1 MRRPRRARRRRRS
14 RVIAGLVSRTAII
27 SITRFMNQGL
37 VVISPIL
44 LVRLLTVEEFG
55 RYREFLLYAGLL
67 TTICAFGIN
76 NSLLYFI
83 PSRPHSVRQMVRQ
96 AVIMTFGTSMLVVG
110 VTVLADYLSNGA
122 VLGAVALPVALYVLL
137 FVNLDFWEFY
147 WLAQKRPVPVFAY
160 TTGRLIAR
168 ILVVVTAATIWRD
181 VMPIIWSLIALEA
194 ARMTVS
200 FIAWQ
205 RAGRS
210 IDPADRGAEDACWRE
225 QFRYCLPVGLALV
238 LVTLNKSLGNL
249 FVTKTLGVVALAHYA
264 IGTHIQPVIG
274 VLRNSVS
281 DAVLP
286 ELAALKNAKGEGAL
300 ALWRRSTVVSMIL
313 LTAAG
318 VVLFEFAH
326 TFVVTLF
333 SPSYEPAVLIFQI
346 YLLVLVREVFDFG
359 VALRAVNKTAP
370 IVTGSLFAILL
381 NLLLLVTVLPIWG
394 LPAAALAFVISRW
407 TEGVVLGRSTM
418 RAYNIGID
426 DLARWGDLARVAL
439 AALVASIVFYGS
451 FWIDHFGLV
460 GVVLGAAVFMCLFV
474 VLLVAFRVP
483 EAVAMLGRLRK
494 TESLPAKP

>member
-1 MRRPRRARRRRRS
+1 
-14 RVIAGLVSRTAII
+14 
-27 SITRFMNQGL
+27 MNQGL
-37 VVISPIL
+37 VVISPII

-96 AVIMTFGTSMLVVG
+96 ATAMTLGTSVLVVG

-122 VLGAVALPVALYVLL
+122 ILGAVALPVAIYVLL

-147 WLAQKRPVPVFAY
+147 WLALRRPVPVFAY

-168 ILVVVTAATIWRD
+168 ILVVVTAASIWRD
-181 VMPIIWSLIALEA
+181 VMPIVWSLIGLEA
-194 ARMTVS
+194 ARIIGS
-200 FIAWQ
+200 WIAWQ
-205 RAGRS
+205 RAGRG
-210 IDPADRGAEDACWRE
+210 IDQADQTTAESCWRE
-225 QFRYCLPVGLALV
+225 QFRYCLPVGLALI

-286 ELAALKNAKGEGAL
+286 ELAALKSSKGEGAL
-300 ALWRRSTVVSMIL
+300 ALWRRSTIVSMIL

-359 VALRAVNKTAP
+359 VALRAANRTAP
-370 IVTGSLFAILL
+370 IVTSSLFAILL

-407 TEGVVLGRSTM
+407 TEGLVLSRSTM
-418 RAYNIGID
+418 RAYNIGVK
-426 DLARWGDLARVAL
+426 DLARWGDLGRVAL
-439 AALVASIVFYGS
+439 AALLASVVFYGS
-451 FWIDHFGLV
+451 FWIDYFGLV
-460 GVVLGAAVFMCLFV
+460 GVLLGSAVFMALFI
-474 VLLVAFRVP
+474 VLLLVFRVP
-483 EAVAMLGRLRK
+483 EATAMLGRLRK
-494 TESLPAKP
+494 TETLPVKS

>member
-1 MRRPRRARRRRRS
+1 
-14 RVIAGLVSRTAII
+14 
-27 SITRFMNQGL
+27 MNQGL

-83 PSRPHSVRQMVRQ
+83 PSRPHSVRQLVRQ
-96 AVIMTFGTSMLVVG
+96 ATTMTLGTSMLVVSIA
-110 VTVLADYLSNGA
+110 VLADHFSGGAILSG
-122 VLGAVALPVALYVLL
+122 LALPVALYVLL

-147 WLAQKRPVPVFAY
+147 WLALKRPVPVFAY

-168 ILVVVTAATIWRD
+168 ILVVVAAASIWRD
-181 VMPIIWSLIALEA
+181 VMPVVWSLIALEA
-194 ARMTVS
+194 TRLAGS
-200 FIAWQ
+200 WIAWR
-205 RAGRS
+205 RAGHGSDWAAR
-210 IDPADRGAEDACWRE
+210 AEHQSCWHE
-225 QFRYCLPVGLALV
+225 QFKYCLPVGLALI

-286 ELAALKNAKGEGAL
+286 ELAALKSAKGEGAL

-326 TFVVTLF
+326 TLVVTLF
-333 SPSYEPAVLIFQI
+333 SPSYEPAVSIFQI

-359 VALRAVNKTAP
+359 VALRAANKTSP
-370 IVTGSLFAILL
+370 IVTSSLFAILL
-381 NLLLLVTVLPIWG
+381 NLLLLVTVLPLWG

-407 TEGVVLGRSTM
+407 AEGLVLSRSTM
-418 RAYNIGID
+418 RAYDIGVKQ
-426 DLARWGDLARVAL
+426 LARWGDLGRVAL
-439 AALVASIVFYGS
+439 AALLASVVFYGS
-451 FWIDHFGLV
+451 FWVDHFGLA
-460 GVVLGAAVFMCLFV
+460 GVILGSAAFMVLFV
-474 VLLVAFRVP
+474 LLLAAFAVP
-483 EAVAMLGRLRK
+483 EASAMLGRLRK
-494 TESLPAKP
+494 IDSRREVLKSHCSK

>member
-1 MRRPRRARRRRRS
+1 
-14 RVIAGLVSRTAII
+14 
-27 SITRFMNQGL
+27 MNQGL

-67 TTICAFGIN
+67 TTFCAFGIN

-83 PSRPHSVRQMVRQ
+83 PARPRNVRQMVRQ
-96 AVIMTFGTSMLVVG
+96 ATVMTFGTSLVVIG
-110 VTVLADYLSNGA
+110 ITLLADYIAKGA
-122 VLGAVALPVALYVLL
+122 ILGTLQLPVAIYVLL

-147 WLAQKRPVPVFAY
+147 WLSLRRPVPVFAY

-168 ILVVVTAATIWRD
+168 ILVVVTAASIWRD
-181 VMPIIWSLIALEA
+181 VMPIIWSLIGLETL
-194 ARMTVS
+194 RIVVS
-200 FIAWQ
+200 AFAWR
-205 RAGRS
+205 RATATAT
-210 IDPADRGAEDACWRE
+210 ADSAEAEPHVDESCWKE
-225 QFRYCLPVGLALV
+225 QFRYCLPIGLALI

-249 FVTKTLGVVALAHYA
+249 FVTKTLGIVALAHYS

-286 ELAALKNAKGEGAL
+286 ELAALKSTKGEGAL
-300 ALWRRSTVVSMIL
+300 ELWRRSTIVSMIL

-359 VALRAVNKTAP
+359 VALRAANRTAP
-370 IVTGSLFAILL
+370 IVTSSLFAILL

-407 TEGVVLGRSTM
+407 AEGLVLSRSTL
-418 RAYNIGID
+418 RAYNIGIGE
-426 DLARWGDLARVAL
+426 LARWRDLGKVAL
-439 AALVASIVFYGS
+439 AALLASVVFYGS
-451 FWIDHFGLV
+451 FWLDHFGLI
-460 GVVLGAAVFMCLFV
+460 GVVLGSTLFMVLFIIF
-474 VLLVAFRVP
+474 LMALRVP
-483 EAVAMLGRLRK
+483 EATAMLGRLRK
-494 TESLPAKP
+494 NRELSPAKS

>member
-1 MRRPRRARRRRRS
+1 
-14 RVIAGLVSRTAII
+14 
-27 SITRFMNQGL
+27 MNQGL

-67 TTICAFGIN
+67 STICAFGIN

-83 PSRPHSVRQMVRQ
+83 PARPQSVRQMVRQ
-96 AVIMTFGTSMLVVG
+96 ALAMTFGTSVLVVG
-110 VTVLADYLSNGA
+110 ITVLADYFASGA
-122 VLGAVALPVALYVLL
+122 ILGGIALPVAIYVLL

-147 WLAQKRPVPVFAY
+147 WLALKRPLPVFAY

-168 ILVVVTAATIWRD
+168 IVVVVVAASIWRD
-181 VMPIIWSLIALEA
+181 VLPIVWSLITLEA
-194 ARMTVS
+194 VRITGS
-200 FIAWQ
+200 WLAW
-205 RAGRS
+205 RAAERS
-210 IDPADRGAEDACWRE
+210 IDKADRAAEQSFWGE
-225 QFRYCLPVGLALV
+225 QFRYVFPVGMALI

-286 ELAALKNAKGEGAL
+286 ELAALKSAKGEGAL
-300 ALWRRSTVVSMIL
+300 PLWRRSTVVSMIL

-333 SPSYEPAVLIFQI
+333 SLSYEPAVLIFQI

-359 VALRAVNKTAP
+359 VALRAANKTTP
-370 IVTGSLFAILL
+370 IVTSSLFAILL

-407 TEGVVLGRSTM
+407 AEGLVLSRSTM
-418 RAYNIGID
+418 RAYNIGIK
-426 DLARWGDLARVAL
+426 DLARWTDLGKVAL
-439 AALVASIVFYGS
+439 AALLASIVLYGS
-451 FWIDHFGLV
+451 FWIDHFGLI
-460 GVVLGAAVFMCLFV
+460 GVVLGSALFMVLFV
-474 VLLVAFRVP
+474 VFLLALRVP
-483 EAVAMLGRLRK
+483 EVNAMLARLRK
-494 TESLPAKP
+494 PTKLSHAKP

>member
-1 MRRPRRARRRRRS
+1 
-14 RVIAGLVSRTAII
+14 
-27 SITRFMNQGL
+27 MNQGL

-67 TTICAFGIN
+67 STVCAFGIN

-96 AVIMTFGTSMLVVG
+96 ALAMTLGTSTLVIG
-110 VTVLADYLSNGA
+110 IALLADFFANGA
-122 VLGAVALPVALYVLL
+122 ILGGVALPVAIYVLL

-147 WLAQKRPVPVFAY
+147 WLALKRPLPVFAY
-160 TTGRLIAR
+160 TTGRLVAR
-168 ILVVVTAATIWRD
+168 IFVVVVAASIWRD
-181 VMPIIWSLIALEA
+181 VMPIIWSLIGLEA
-194 ARMTVS
+194 VRILGS

-205 RAGRS
+205 SSARDLERTEPPEIIPTG
-210 IDPADRGAEDACWRE
+210 GGKACWRE
-225 QFRYCLPVGLALV
+225 QFYYCLPIGLALI

-286 ELAALKNAKGEGAL
+286 ELAALKTAKAGDGAL

-318 VVLFEFAH
+318 VILFEFAH

-359 VALRAVNKTAP
+359 VALRAANRTAP
-370 IVTGSLFAILL
+370 IVTSSLFAILL
-381 NLLLLVTVLPIWG
+381 NLLLLITVLPVWG

-407 TEGVVLGRSTM
+407 TEGLVLSRSTM
-418 RAYNIGID
+418 NAYEIGLK
-426 DLARWGDLARVAL
+426 DLARWSDLGKVAL
-439 AALVASIVFYGS
+439 AALLASAVFYGS
-451 FWIDHFGLV
+451 FWLDQFGLL
-460 GVVLGAAVFMCLFV
+460 GVPLGALVFMMLFV
-474 VLLVAFRVP
+474 ALLLALRIP
-483 EAVAMLGRLRK
+483 EATAMLGRLRK
-494 TESLPAKP
+494 TTKLSPAKP

>member
-1 MRRPRRARRRRRS
+1 
-14 RVIAGLVSRTAII
+14 
-27 SITRFMNQGL
+27 MNQGL

-83 PSRPHSVRQMVRQ
+83 PSRPNCVRQMVRQ
-96 AVIMTFGTSMLVVG
+96 AVTMTFGTSVTVVG
-110 VTVLADYLSNGA
+110 GTLLADYLSNGA
-122 VLGAVALPVALYVLL
+122 ILGGLQLPVAIYVLL

-147 WLAQKRPVPVFAY
+147 WLSQKRPAPVFAY

-168 ILVVVTAATIWRD
+168 ILVVVSAASIWRD
-181 VMPIIWSLIALEA
+181 VMPIVWSLIGLEA
-194 ARMTVS
+194 LRIAGS
-200 FIAWQ
+200 WIAWR
-205 RAGRS
+205 RASRS
-210 IDPADRGAEDACWRE
+210 IDQASEESCWRE
-225 QFRYCLPVGLALV
+225 QFRYCWPIGLALI

-286 ELAALKNAKGEGAL
+286 ELAALKSTKGEGAL

-333 SPSYEPAVLIFQI
+333 SASYEPAVIIFQI

-370 IVTGSLFAILL
+370 IVTSSLFAILL
-381 NLLLLVTVLPIWG
+381 NLLLLVTVMPIFG

-407 TEGVVLGRSTM
+407 TEGLVLSRSTM
-418 RAYNIGID
+418 RAYHIGLK
-426 DLARWGDLARVAL
+426 DLARWSDLGKVAL
-439 AALVASIVFYGS
+439 AALLAATVFYGS
-451 FWIDHFGLV
+451 FWTDYFGLI
-460 GVVLGAAVFMCLFV
+460 GVLLGSAVFMALFLL
-474 VLLVAFRVP
+474 LLVAFRVP
-483 EAVAMLGRLRK
+483 ELTAMLGRLRK
-494 TESLPAKP
+494 TEAAPAKS

>member
-1 MRRPRRARRRRRS
+1 
-14 RVIAGLVSRTAII
+14 
-27 SITRFMNQGL
+27 MNQGL

-67 TTICAFGIN
+67 STICAFGIN

-83 PSRPHSVRQMVRQ
+83 PSRPHGVRQMVRQ
-96 AVIMTFGTSMLVVG
+96 ATCMTLGTSVVVLG
-110 VTVLADYLSNGA
+110 ITLLADYFSNGA
-122 VLGAVALPVALYVLL
+122 ILGDVALPVAIYVLL

-147 WLAQKRPVPVFAY
+147 WLALKRPVPVFAY

-168 ILVVVTAATIWRD
+168 IVVVVTAASIWRD
-181 VMPIIWSLIALEA
+181 VMPIVWSLITLEA
-194 ARMTVS
+194 MRIAVS
-200 FIAWQ
+200 WVAWQ
-205 RAGRS
+205 RVRRDVEA
-210 IDPADRGAEDACWRE
+210 ADQLAEESCWRE
-225 QFRYCLPVGLALV
+225 QFRYCWPVGLALI

-286 ELAALKNAKGEGAL
+286 ELAALKNTKGEGAL

-359 VALRAVNKTAP
+359 VALRAVNRTAP
-370 IVTGSLFAILL
+370 IVTSSLFAILL
-381 NLLLLVTVLPIWG
+381 NLLLLVTVLPVWG

-407 TEGVVLGRSTM
+407 AEGLVLSRSTM
-418 RAYNIGID
+418 RAYHIGVQ
-426 DLARWGDLARVAL
+426 DLARWTDLGRVAL
-439 AALVASIVFYGS
+439 AALLASVVFYGS

-460 GVVLGAAVFMCLFV
+460 GVALGSAVFMALFA
-474 VLLVAFRVP
+474 VLLLAFRVP
-483 EAVAMLGRLRK
+483 EAVAMLSRLRK
-494 TESLPAKP
+494 SETVPAKT

>member
-1 MRRPRRARRRRRS
+1 
-14 RVIAGLVSRTAII
+14 
-27 SITRFMNQGL
+27 MNQGL
-37 VVISPIL
+37 IVISPIL

-67 TTICAFGIN
+67 TTICSFGIN

-96 AVIMTFGTSMLVVG
+96 ALAMTFGTSVLVIG
-110 VTVLADYLSNGA
+110 VTLLADFISNGA
-122 VLGAVALPVALYVLL
+122 ILGDVALPVAIYVLL
-137 FVNLDFWEFY
+137 FVNLDFWEYY
-147 WLAQKRPVPVFAY
+147 WLAQKRAAPVWGY
-160 TTGRLIAR
+160 TTGRVIAR
-168 ILVVVTAATIWRD
+168 IVVVVTAATLSRD
-181 VMPIIWSLIALEA
+181 VMPLIWSLIALEA
-194 ARMTVS
+194 VRILGSWFAWRHSERDIDKNDPKTEVS
-200 FIAWQ
+200 
-205 RAGRS
+205 
-210 IDPADRGAEDACWRE
+210 CWRE
-225 QFRYCLPVGLALV
+225 QFNYCLPVGLALI

-274 VLRNSVS
+274 VLRNSIS

-286 ELAALKNAKGEGAL
+286 ELAALKNSKGEAAL
-300 ALWRRSTVVSMIL
+300 ALWRRSTIVSMIL

-359 VALRAVNKTAP
+359 VALRAANKTSP
-370 IVTGSLFAILL
+370 IVTSSLFAILL

-407 TEGVVLGRSTM
+407 TEGLVLSRSTM
-418 RAYNIGID
+418 RAYNIGLK
-426 DLARWGDLARVAL
+426 DLARWSDLGRIAL
-439 AALVASIVFYGS
+439 AALCASIVFYGT
-451 FWIDHFGLV
+451 FWIDHFGLI
-460 GVVLGAAVFMCLFV
+460 GVVLGSSVFMALFAA
-474 VLLVAFRVP
+474 LLLAFRVP
-483 EAVAMLGRLRK
+483 EAIAIVGRFRK
-494 TESLPAKP
+494 TGGLATSSK

>member
-1 MRRPRRARRRRRS
+1 M
-14 RVIAGLVSRTAII
+14 

-55 RYREFLLYAGLL
+55 RYREFLMYAGLL

-83 PSRPHSVRQMVRQ
+83 PSRPNTVRQMVRQ
-96 AVIMTFGTSMLVVG
+96 AITMTFGTSVLVVG
-110 VTVLADYLSNGA
+110 VTLLADYISNGA
-122 VLGAVALPVALYVLL
+122 ILGAVALPVALYVLL
-137 FVNLDFWEFY
+137 FVNLDFWESY
-147 WLAQKRPVPVFAY
+147 WLALKRPAPVFAY

-168 ILVVVTAATIWRD
+168 ILVVVTAASIWRD

-194 ARMTVS
+194 TRILVS

-205 RAGRS
+205 RAGGTS
-210 IDPADRGAEDACWRE
+210 GADAANRESCWRE
-225 QFRYCLPVGLALV
+225 QFRYCLPVGLALI

-274 VLRNSVS
+274 VLRNAVS

-286 ELAALKNAKGEGAL
+286 ELAALKNTKGEGAL

-333 SPSYEPAVLIFQI
+333 SPSYEPAVVIFQI

-370 IVTGSLFAILL
+370 IVTSSLLAILL
-381 NLLLLVTVLPIWG
+381 NLLLLVTVLPVWG

-407 TEGVVLGRSTM
+407 VEGLVLSRSTM
-418 RAYNIGID
+418 RAYHVGVR
-426 DLARWGDLARVAL
+426 DLARWGDLGRVAL
-439 AALVASIVFYGS
+439 AALLASVVFYGS
-451 FWIDHFGLV
+451 FWIDHFGLI
-460 GVVLGAAVFMCLFV
+460 GVILGGAVFMSLFIA
-474 VLLVAFRVP
+474 LLLALRVP

-494 TESLPAKP
+494 AESLPAKS

>member
-1 MRRPRRARRRRRS
+1 
-14 RVIAGLVSRTAII
+14 
-27 SITRFMNQGL
+27 MNQGL

-76 NSLLYFI
+76 TSLLYFI
-83 PSRPHSVRQMVRQ
+83 PSHPNSVRQMVRQ
-96 AVIMTFGTSMLVVG
+96 AVTMTFGTSVLVVG
-110 VTVLADYLSNGA
+110 ITLLADFISNGA
-122 VLGAVALPVALYVLL
+122 ILGGVALPVAMYVLL
-137 FVNLDFWEFY
+137 FVNLDFWESY

-168 ILVVVTAATIWRD
+168 ILVVVTAASIWRD
-181 VMPIIWSLIALEA
+181 VMPIVWSLITLEA
-194 ARMTVS
+194 LRITGS
-200 FIAWQ
+200 CIAWQ

-210 IDPADRGAEDACWRE
+210 IDRTSQTTPESCWRE
-225 QFRYCLPVGLALV
+225 QFRYCLPVGLALI

-286 ELAALKNAKGEGAL
+286 ELAALKSTKGEGAL
-300 ALWRRSTVVSMIL
+300 ALWRRSTIVSMIL

-318 VVLFEFAH
+318 VVLFEFSH
-326 TFVVTLF
+326 TLIVTLF
-333 SPSYEPAVLIFQI
+333 SRSYEPAVAIFQI

-359 VALRAVNKTAP
+359 VALRAANKTAP
-370 IVTGSLFAILL
+370 IVTSSLFAILL
-381 NLLLLVTVLPIWG
+381 NLLLLVTVVPLWG

-407 TEGVVLGRSTM
+407 TEGLVLSRSTL
-418 RAYNIGID
+418 RAYNIGVK
-426 DLARWGDLARVAL
+426 DLARWSDLGRVAL
-439 AALVASIVFYGS
+439 AALFASIVFYGS
-451 FWIDHFGLV
+451 FWVDYFGLV
-460 GVVLGAAVFMCLFV
+460 GVVLGSAVFMALFV
-474 VLLVAFRVP
+474 ALLVAFRVP
-483 EAVAMLGRLRK
+483 EAVAMVGRLRK
-494 TESLPAKP
+494 AEPVAAKS

>member
-1 MRRPRRARRRRRS
+1 
-14 RVIAGLVSRTAII
+14 
-27 SITRFMNQGL
+27 MNQGL
-37 VVISPIL
+37 LIISPIL

-83 PSRPHSVRQMVRQ
+83 PSRPNSVRQMVRQ
-96 AVIMTFGTSMLVVG
+96 AVTMTFATSVLVVG
-110 VTVLADYLSNGA
+110 GTLLADFISNGA
-122 VLGAVALPVALYVLL
+122 ILGGLQLPVAIYVLL

-147 WLAQKRPVPVFAY
+147 WLSQKRPVPVFAY

-168 ILVVVTAATIWRD
+168 ILVVVTAASIWRD
-181 VMPIIWSLIALEA
+181 VMPIVWSLICLETLRIA
-194 ARMTVS
+194 GS
-200 FIAWQ
+200 WLAWQ
-205 RAGRS
+205 RAHRS
-210 IDPADRGAEDACWRE
+210 IDRADQATEESCWRE
-225 QFRYCLPVGLALV
+225 QFQYCWPVGLALI

-274 VLRNSVS
+274 VLRNSIS

-286 ELAALKNAKGEGAL
+286 ELAALKSTKGEGAL

-313 LTAAG
+313 LAAAG

-333 SPSYEPAVLIFQI
+333 SASYEPAVLIFQI

-359 VALRAVNKTAP
+359 VALRAVNRTAP
-370 IVTGSLFAILL
+370 IVTSSLFAILL
-381 NLLLLVTVLPIWG
+381 NLLLLVTVMPIFG

-407 TEGVVLGRSTM
+407 TEGLVLSRSTM
-418 RAYNIGID
+418 RAYHISLK
-426 DLARWGDLARVAL
+426 DLARWGDLGKVAL
-439 AALVASIVFYGS
+439 AALLASVVFYGS
-451 FWIDHFGLV
+451 FWIDYFGLA
-460 GVVLGAAVFMCLFV
+460 GVILGSVVFMTLFLA
-474 VLLVAFRVP
+474 LLVAFRVP
-483 EAVAMLGRLRK
+483 EVAAMLGRLRK
-494 TESLPAKP
+494 NEAAPAKP

>member
-1 MRRPRRARRRRRS
+1 
-14 RVIAGLVSRTAII
+14 
-27 SITRFMNQGL
+27 MNQGL

-67 TTICAFGIN
+67 STICAFGIN

-96 AVIMTFGTSMLVVG
+96 ATAMTFGTSVLVVG
-110 VTVLADYLSNGA
+110 ITWLADYLANGA
-122 VLGAVALPVALYVLL
+122 ILGGVALPVAIYVLL

-147 WLAQKRPVPVFAY
+147 WLALRRPLPVFAY
-160 TTGRLIAR
+160 TTGRLVAR
-168 ILVVVTAATIWRD
+168 IAVVVVAASIWRD
-181 VMPIIWSLIALEA
+181 VMPIIWSLIALESL
-194 ARMTVS
+194 RIIGSWMV
-200 FIAWQ
+200 WQ
-205 RAGRS
+205 
-210 IDPADRGAEDACWRE
+210 GAERAIDKADGAAEEPCWSE
-225 QFRYCLPVGLALV
+225 QFRYVFPVGMALI

-318 VVLFEFAH
+318 VVLFEFAYN
-326 TFVVTLF
+326 FVVTLF

-359 VALRAVNKTAP
+359 VALRAANRTAP
-370 IVTGSLFAILL
+370 IVTSSLFAILL
-381 NLLLLVTVLPIWG
+381 NLLLLVTVLPVWG

-407 TEGVVLGRSTM
+407 TEGLVLSRSTM
-418 RAYNIGID
+418 RAYGIGIK
-426 DLARWGDLARVAL
+426 DLARWRDLGKVAL
-439 AALVASIVFYGS
+439 AALIASAVFYGS
-451 FWIDHFGLV
+451 FWIDHFGLG
-460 GVVLGAAVFMCLFV
+460 GVLLGSAVFMALFV
-474 VLLVAFRVP
+474 VFLVVLRVP
-483 EAVAMLGRLRK
+483 EATAMLARIRK
-494 TESLPAKP
+494 PGKLSTAKP

>member
-1 MRRPRRARRRRRS
+1 
-14 RVIAGLVSRTAII
+14 
-27 SITRFMNQGL
+27 MNQGL

-67 TTICAFGIN
+67 STICAFGIN

-83 PSRPHSVRQMVRQ
+83 PSRPNCVRQMVRQ
-96 AVIMTFGTSMLVVG
+96 ALTMTFGTSVMVIGGTL
-110 VTVLADYLSNGA
+110 LADYFSNGA
-122 VLGAVALPVALYVLL
+122 ILGGLQLPVAIYVLL

-147 WLAQKRPVPVFAY
+147 WLSQKRPVPVFAY

-168 ILVVVTAATIWRD
+168 ILVVVTAASIWRD
-181 VMPIIWSLIALEA
+181 VMPIVWSLICLEA
-194 ARMTVS
+194 LRIIGS
-200 FIAWQ
+200 WIAWR
-205 RAGRS
+205 RASRN
-210 IDPADRGAEDACWRE
+210 IDQSSEESCWRE
-225 QFRYCLPVGLALV
+225 QFQYCWPVGLALI

-286 ELAALKNAKGEGAL
+286 ELAALKSTKGEGAL
-300 ALWRRSTVVSMIL
+300 ELWRRSTVVSMIL

-333 SPSYEPAVLIFQI
+333 SASYEPAVVIFQI

-370 IVTGSLFAILL
+370 IVTSSLFAILL
-381 NLLLLVTVLPIWG
+381 NLLLLVTVMPIFG

-407 TEGVVLGRSTM
+407 TEGLVLSRSTM
-418 RAYNIGID
+418 RAYNIGLK
-426 DLARWGDLARVAL
+426 DLARWADLGKVAL
-439 AALVASIVFYGS
+439 AALLAATVFYGS
-451 FWIDHFGLV
+451 FWTDHFGLV
-460 GVVLGAAVFMCLFV
+460 GVILGSAVFMALFLV
-474 VLLVAFRVP
+474 FLVAFRVP
-483 EAVAMLGRLRK
+483 EITAMLGRLRK
-494 TESLPAKP
+494 TEAAPAKS

>member
-1 MRRPRRARRRRRS
+1 
-14 RVIAGLVSRTAII
+14 
-27 SITRFMNQGL
+27 MNQGL

-83 PSRPHSVRQMVRQ
+83 PSRPDSVRQMVRQ
-96 AVIMTFGTSMLVVG
+96 AVTMTLGTSLLVVG
-110 VTVLADYLSNGA
+110 VTVLADYVSNGA
-122 VLGAVALPVALYVLL
+122 ILGAVALPVALYVLL
-137 FVNLDFWEFY
+137 FVNLDFWEYY
-147 WLAQKRPVPVFAY
+147 WLAQKRPAPVFAY

-168 ILVVVTAATIWRD
+168 ILVVVTAASIWRD

-194 ARMTVS
+194 TRITIS
-200 FIAWQ
+200 FVAWQ

-210 IDPADRGAEDACWRE
+210 VDSADRAGQESCWRE
-225 QFRYCLPVGLALV
+225 QFFYCLPLGLSLI

-286 ELAALKNAKGEGAL
+286 ELAALKNTKGEGAL

-313 LTAAG
+313 LTVAG

-370 IVTGSLFAILL
+370 IVTASLFAILL

-394 LPAAALAFVISRW
+394 LPAAALAFVISRF

-418 RAYNIGID
+418 RAYNIGIK
-426 DLARWGDLARVAL
+426 DLARWGDLGRVAL
-439 AALVASIVFYGS
+439 AALLASVVFYGS

-460 GVVLGAAVFMCLFV
+460 GVVLGGAVFTSLFI
-474 VLLVAFRVP
+474 VLLLAFRVP
-483 EAVAMLGRLRK
+483 EAVAILGRLRK
-494 TESLPAKP
+494 TESLPAKL

>member
-1 MRRPRRARRRRRS
+1 
-14 RVIAGLVSRTAII
+14 
-27 SITRFMNQGL
+27 MNQGL

-96 AVIMTFGTSMLVVG
+96 AVAMTFGTSVLVVG
-110 VTVLADYLSNGA
+110 ITLLADYFSNGA
-122 VLGAVALPVALYVLL
+122 ILGSVALPVAIYVLL

-147 WLAQKRPVPVFAY
+147 WLSMKRPVPVFAY

-168 ILVVVTAATIWRD
+168 ILVVVTAASIWRD
-181 VMPIIWSLIALEA
+181 VMPIVWSLIALEA
-194 ARMTVS
+194 TRILGS
-200 FIAWQ
+200 WIAWQ
-205 RAGRS
+205 RHKPE
-210 IDPADRGAEDACWRE
+210 IDQTSQKAEESCWRE
-225 QFRYCLPVGLALV
+225 QFNYCLPVGLALI

-286 ELAALKNAKGEGAL
+286 ELAALKNTKGEGAL

-359 VALRAVNKTAP
+359 VALRAANRTAP
-370 IVTGSLFAILL
+370 IVTSSLFAILL

-407 TEGVVLGRSTM
+407 TEGLVLSRSTM
-418 RAYNIGID
+418 RAYNIGIK
-426 DLARWGDLARVAL
+426 DLARWGDLGRVAL

-451 FWIDHFGLV
+451 FWTDHFGLI
-460 GVVLGAAVFMCLFV
+460 GVILGSAVFMALFV
-474 VLLVAFRVP
+474 GFMLAFRVP
-483 EAVAMLGRLRK
+483 EAIAMLGRLRK
-494 TESLPAKP
+494 TETVAAKS

>member
-1 MRRPRRARRRRRS
+1 M
-14 RVIAGLVSRTAII
+14 SRTAII

-67 TTICAFGIN
+67 TTFCAFGIN

-83 PSRPHSVRQMVRQ
+83 PARPNNVRQMVRQ
-96 AVIMTFGTSMLVVG
+96 ATVMTFGTSLVVIG
-110 VTVLADYLSNGA
+110 ITLLADYLAKGA
-122 VLGAVALPVALYVLL
+122 ILGTLQLPVALYVLL

-147 WLAQKRPVPVFAY
+147 WLSLKRPLPVFAY

-181 VMPIIWSLIALEA
+181 VMPIVWSLIGLETI
-194 ARMTVS
+194 RIVGS
-200 FIAWQ
+200 WFAWR
-205 RAGRS
+205 RATSRTQSETGEPIVEQS
-210 IDPADRGAEDACWRE
+210 CWNE
-225 QFRYCLPVGLALV
+225 QFRYCLPIGLALI

-249 FVTKTLGVVALAHYA
+249 FVAKSLGLVALAHYA

-286 ELAALKNAKGEGAL
+286 ELAALKSTKGEAAL
-300 ALWRRSTVVSMIL
+300 ELWRRSTIVSMIL

-359 VALRAVNKTAP
+359 VALRAANRTAP
-370 IVTGSLFAILL
+370 IVTSSLFAILL

-407 TEGVVLGRSTM
+407 TEGLVLSRSTL
-418 RAYNIGID
+418 RAYDIGIGE
-426 DLARWGDLARVAL
+426 LARWRDLGKVAL
-439 AALVASIVFYGS
+439 AALLASIVFYGS
-451 FWIDHFGLV
+451 FWLDHFGLI
-460 GVVLGAAVFMCLFV
+460 GVVLGSAVFMALFV
-474 VLLVAFRVP
+474 VFLVALRVP
-483 EAVAMLGRLRK
+483 EATAMLGRFRK
-494 TESLPAKP
+494 NRELSAAKS

>member
-1 MRRPRRARRRRRS
+1 
-14 RVIAGLVSRTAII
+14 
-27 SITRFMNQGL
+27 MNQGL

-76 NSLLYFI
+76 TSLLYFI
-83 PSRPHSVRQMVRQ
+83 PSRPQHVRQMVRQ
-96 AVIMTFGTSMLVVG
+96 AVTMTFGTSVLVVG
-110 VTVLADYLSNGA
+110 ITVLADFIANGA
-122 VLGAVALPVALYVLL
+122 ILGHVALPVALYVLL
-137 FVNLDFWEFY
+137 FVNLDFWESY
-147 WLAQKRPVPVFAY
+147 WLSLKRPVPVFAY

-168 ILVVVTAATIWRD
+168 IVVVVTAASIWRD
-181 VMPIIWSLIALEA
+181 VMPIVWSLITLEA
-194 ARMTVS
+194 LRITGS
-200 FIAWQ
+200 WIAWQ

-210 IDPADRGAEDACWRE
+210 IDQTDRTTPESCWRE
-225 QFRYCLPVGLALV
+225 QFSYCLPVGLALI

-274 VLRNSVS
+274 VLRNSIS

-286 ELAALKNAKGEGAL
+286 ELAALKSSKGEGAL

-318 VVLFEFAH
+318 AVLFEFAH

-333 SPSYEPAVLIFQI
+333 SASYEPAVLIFQI

-359 VALRAVNKTAP
+359 VALRAANKTAP
-370 IVTGSLFAILL
+370 IVTSSLFAILL
-381 NLLLLVTVLPIWG
+381 NLALLVTVLPIWG

-407 TEGVVLGRSTM
+407 TEGLVLSRSTM
-418 RAYNIGID
+418 RAYNIELK
-426 DLARWGDLARVAL
+426 DLARWGDLGRIAL
-439 AALVASIVFYGS
+439 AALLASVVFYGS
-451 FWIDHFGLV
+451 FWTDYFGLA
-460 GVVLGAAVFMCLFV
+460 GVVLGSAVFMMLYV
-474 VLLVAFRVP
+474 TLMLAFRVP
-483 EAVAMLGRLRK
+483 EAVAILGRLRK
-494 TESLPAKP
+494 TEAVAAKS

>member
-1 MRRPRRARRRRRS
+1 
-14 RVIAGLVSRTAII
+14 
-27 SITRFMNQGL
+27 MNQGL

-83 PSRPHSVRQMVRQ
+83 PSRPESVRQMVRQ
-96 AVIMTFGTSMLVVG
+96 AVTMTFGTSVTVVG
-110 VTVLADYLSNGA
+110 GTLLADFLFNGA
-122 VLGAVALPVALYVLL
+122 ILGGLQLPVAIYVLL

-147 WLAQKRPVPVFAY
+147 WLSQKRPVPVFAY

-168 ILVVVTAATIWRD
+168 ILVVVTAASIWRD
-181 VMPIIWSLIALEA
+181 VMPIIWSLICLEA
-194 ARMTVS
+194 VRIGVS
-200 FIAWQ
+200 WIAWR
-205 RAGRS
+205 RARGS
-210 IDPADRGAEDACWRE
+210 ITQTSEESCWRE
-225 QFRYCLPVGLALV
+225 QFNYCWPVGLALI

-274 VLRNSVS
+274 VLRNSIS

-286 ELAALKNAKGEGAL
+286 ELAALKSTKGEAAL
-300 ALWRRSTVVSMIL
+300 GLWRRSTVVSMIL

-333 SPSYEPAVLIFQI
+333 SASYEPAVLIFQI

-359 VALRAVNKTAP
+359 VALRAVNRTAP
-370 IVTGSLFAILL
+370 IVTSSLFAIVL
-381 NLLLLVTVLPIWG
+381 NLLLLLTIMPIWG

-407 TEGVVLGRSTM
+407 TEGLVLSRSTM
-418 RAYNIGID
+418 RAYNIGLK
-426 DLARWGDLARVAL
+426 DLARWADLGKVAL
-439 AALVASIVFYGS
+439 AALLASVVFIGS
-451 FWIDHFGLV
+451 FWIDYFGLA
-460 GVVLGAAVFMCLFV
+460 GVVLGSAVFMALFLA
-474 VLLVAFRVP
+474 LLVAFRVP
-483 EAVAMLGRLRK
+483 EVAAMVGRLRK
-494 TESLPAKP
+494 TETVAAKP

>member
-1 MRRPRRARRRRRS
+1 
-14 RVIAGLVSRTAII
+14 
-27 SITRFMNQGL
+27 MNQGL

-67 TTICAFGIN
+67 TTISAFGIN
-76 NSLLYFI
+76 SSLLYFL
-83 PSRPHSVRQMVRQ
+83 PSRPNGVRQMVRQ
-96 AVIMTFGTSMLVVG
+96 AVTMTFGTSVLVVG
-110 VTVLADYLSNGA
+110 ITLLADYFANGA
-122 VLGAVALPVALYVLL
+122 ILGAVALPVAIYVLL
-137 FVNLDFWEFY
+137 FVNLDFWESY
-147 WLAQKRPVPVFAY
+147 WLALKRPAPVFAY

-168 ILVVVTAATIWRD
+168 ILVVVTAASIWRD

-194 ARMTVS
+194 TRIVVS
-200 FIAWQ
+200 FIAWR
-205 RAGRS
+205 RAVS
-210 IDPADRGAEDACWRE
+210 IGQIDAASQESCWRE
-225 QFRYCLPVGLALV
+225 QFRYCLPVGLALI

-286 ELAALKNAKGEGAL
+286 ELAALKSTKGEGAL
-300 ALWRRSTVVSMIL
+300 GLWRRSTIVSMIL

-359 VALRAVNKTAP
+359 VALRAVGKTAP
-370 IVTGSLFAILL
+370 IVTSSLFAILL
-381 NLLLLVTVLPIWG
+381 NLLLLVTVLPVWG

-418 RAYNIGID
+418 RAYNIGLK
-426 DLARWGDLARVAL
+426 DLARWGDLGRIAL
-439 AALVASIVFYGS
+439 AALLASVVFYGS

-460 GVVLGAAVFMCLFV
+460 GVVLGGTVFMSLFL
-474 VLLVAFRVP
+474 VLLLAFRVP
-483 EAVAMLGRLRK
+483 EVVAMLGRLRK

>member
-1 MRRPRRARRRRRS
+1 
-14 RVIAGLVSRTAII
+14 
-27 SITRFMNQGL
+27 MNQGL

-67 TTICAFGIN
+67 STICAFGIN

-83 PSRPHSVRQMVRQ
+83 PSRPHSVRQMVKQ
-96 AVIMTFGTSMLVVG
+96 ATSMTLGTSVLVVG
-110 VTVLADYLSNGA
+110 ITLLADYLLNGA
-122 VLGAVALPVALYVLL
+122 ILGDVALPVAIYVLL

-147 WLAQKRPVPVFAY
+147 WLALKRPMPVFAY

-168 ILVVVTAATIWRD
+168 IAVVVTAASIWRD
-181 VMPIIWSLIALEA
+181 VMPIVWSLIALESLRIA
-194 ARMTVS
+194 GS
-200 FIAWQ
+200 WLAWQ
-205 RAGRS
+205 RAGS
-210 IDPADRGAEDACWRE
+210 KLEKVDPATVESCWRE
-225 QFRYCLPVGLALV
+225 QFRYCFPVGMALI

-286 ELAALKNAKGEGAL
+286 ELAALKSAKGEGAL

-359 VALRAVNKTAP
+359 VALRAANRTAP
-370 IVTGSLFAILL
+370 IVTSSLFAIVL
-381 NLLLLVTVLPIWG
+381 NLVLLITVLPIWG

-407 TEGVVLGRSTM
+407 TEGLVLSRSTM
-418 RAYNIGID
+418 RAYQIGIK
-426 DLARWGDLARVAL
+426 DLARWTDLGRVAL
-439 AALVASIVFYGS
+439 AALLASAVFYGS
-451 FWIDHFGLV
+451 FWLDYFGLL
-460 GVVLGAAVFMCLFV
+460 GVILGSAVFMVLFV
-474 VLLVAFRVP
+474 TFLVGLRVP

-494 TESLPAKP
+494 TGKLSPAKS

>member
-1 MRRPRRARRRRRS
+1 
-14 RVIAGLVSRTAII
+14 
-27 SITRFMNQGL
+27 MNQGL
-37 VVISPIL
+37 IVISPIL
-44 LVRLLTVEEFG
+44 LVRLLSVEEFG

-83 PSRPHSVRQMVRQ
+83 PSRPNSVRQMVRQ
-96 AVIMTFGTSMLVVG
+96 ALTMTFGTSVLVVG
-110 VTVLADYLSNGA
+110 ITLLADFLSNGA
-122 VLGAVALPVALYVLL
+122 ILGAVALPVAIYVLL

-147 WLAQKRPVPVFAY
+147 WLSLKRPAPVWAY

-168 ILVVVTAATIWRD
+168 IVVVVTAATISRD
-181 VMPIIWSLIALEA
+181 VMPIIWSLIVLEA
-194 ARMTVS
+194 VRIAGS
-200 FIAWQ
+200 WIAWR

-210 IDPADRGAEDACWRE
+210 IDGTGPKTEESCWRE
-225 QFRYCLPVGLALV
+225 QFNYCLPVGLALI

-274 VLRNSVS
+274 VLRNSIS

-286 ELAALKNAKGEGAL
+286 ELAALKSSKGDGAL

-359 VALRAVNKTAP
+359 VALRAANKTAP
-370 IVTGSLFAILL
+370 IVTSSLLAILL

-407 TEGVVLGRSTM
+407 TEGLVLSRSTM
-418 RAYNIGID
+418 RAYNIGLK
-426 DLARWGDLARVAL
+426 DLARWADMGRVAL
-439 AALVASIVFYGS
+439 AALIASVVFYGS
-451 FWIDHFGLV
+451 FWIDHFGLI
-460 GVVLGAAVFMCLFV
+460 GVILGTSLFMTLFV
-474 VLLVAFRVP
+474 VLLFAFRVP
-483 EAVAMLGRLRK
+483 EAIAVLGRLRK
-494 TESLPAKP
+494 TETLAAKS

>member
-1 MRRPRRARRRRRS
+1 
-14 RVIAGLVSRTAII
+14 
-27 SITRFMNQGL
+27 MNQGL

-55 RYREFLLYAGLL
+55 RYREFLLYTGLL

-83 PSRPHSVRQMVRQ
+83 PARPQNVRQMVRQ
-96 AVIMTFGTSMLVVG
+96 AVTMTLGTSALVVG
-110 VTVLADYLSNGA
+110 ITLLADYLSGGA
-122 VLGAVALPVALYVLL
+122 ILGAVALPVALYVLL
-137 FVNLDFWEFY
+137 FVNLDFWEYY

-160 TTGRLIAR
+160 TTSRLIAR

-194 ARMTVS
+194 TRITVS

-205 RAGRS
+205 RTGG
-210 IDPADRGAEDACWRE
+210 DLADRAVQESCWRE
-225 QFRYCLPVGLALV
+225 QFLYCLPVGLALI

-286 ELAALKNAKGEGAL
+286 ELAALKNTKGEGAL

-359 VALRAVNKTAP
+359 VALRAVGKTAP
-370 IVTGSLFAILL
+370 IVTSSLFAIVL
-381 NLLLLVTVLPIWG
+381 NLLLLITVLPLWG

-407 TEGVVLGRSTM
+407 TEGMVLSRSTM
-418 RAYNIGID
+418 RAYNIGVK
-426 DLARWGDLARVAL
+426 DLARWGDLGRVAL
-439 AALVASIVFYGS
+439 AALVASVVFYGS
-451 FWIDHFGLV
+451 FWIDHFGLI
-460 GVVLGAAVFMCLFV
+460 GVVLGGMVFMSLFI
-474 VLLVAFRVP
+474 VLLLAFRVP

>member
-1 MRRPRRARRRRRS
+1 
-14 RVIAGLVSRTAII
+14 
-27 SITRFMNQGL
+27 MNQGL

-67 TTICAFGIN
+67 STICAFGIN

-83 PSRPHSVRQMVRQ
+83 PSRPRGVRQMVRQ
-96 AVIMTFGTSMLVVG
+96 ATAMTLGTSVLVVG
-110 VTVLADYLSNGA
+110 LTLLADFLAKGA
-122 VLGAVALPVALYVLL
+122 ILGGVALPVAIYVLL

-147 WLAQKRPVPVFAY
+147 WLALKRPLPVFAY

-168 ILVVVTAATIWRD
+168 IVVVVVAASIWRD
-181 VMPIIWSLIALEA
+181 VMPIIWSLITLEA
-194 ARMTVS
+194 VRILGSLV
-200 FIAWQ
+200 AW
-205 RAGRS
+205 
-210 IDPADRGAEDACWRE
+210 RGAARRTDQDQQVPAESCWRE
-225 QFRYCLPVGLALV
+225 QFYYCFPIGLALI

-286 ELAALKNAKGEGAL
+286 ELAALKSSKAGEGAL

-318 VVLFEFAH
+318 VVLFEFAY

-359 VALRAVNKTAP
+359 VALRAANKTAP
-370 IVTGSLFAILL
+370 IVTSSLFAILL
-381 NLLLLVTVLPIWG
+381 NLALLITVLPIWG

-407 TEGVVLGRSTM
+407 TEGLVLSRSTLN
-418 RAYNIGID
+418 AYQIGIK
-426 DLARWGDLARVAL
+426 DLARWGDLGKVAI
-439 AALVASIVFYGS
+439 AALLASSVFYGS
-451 FWIDHFGLV
+451 FWLDHFGLF
-460 GVVLGAAVFMCLFV
+460 GVPLGSLVFTVLFV
-474 VLLVAFRVP
+474 IFLLALRIP
-483 EAVAMLGRLRK
+483 EAVAIWGRLRK
-494 TESLPAKP
+494 TEKLSAANS

>member
-1 MRRPRRARRRRRS
+1 
-14 RVIAGLVSRTAII
+14 
-27 SITRFMNQGL
+27 MNQGL

-96 AVIMTFGTSMLVVG
+96 ATTMTLGTSLLVVG
-110 VTVLADYLSNGA
+110 LTFLADYVSNGA
-122 VLGAVALPVALYVLL
+122 ILGDVALPVAIYVLL

-147 WLAQKRPVPVFAY
+147 WLALKRPAPVFAY

-194 ARMTVS
+194 ARIVGS

-210 IDPADRGAEDACWRE
+210 IEAGDRAAEEACWRE
-225 QFRYCLPVGLALV
+225 QFHYCLPVGLALI

-264 IGTHIQPVIG
+264 IGTHIQPIIG

-333 SPSYEPAVLIFQI
+333 SPSYEPAVPIFQI

-370 IVTGSLFAILL
+370 IVTSSLFAILL
-381 NLLLLVTVLPIWG
+381 NLLLLVTVLPVWG
-394 LPAAALAFVISRW
+394 LPAAALAFVISRFA
-407 TEGVVLGRSTM
+407 EGLVLSRSTM
-418 RAYNIGID
+418 RAYNIGFKE
-426 DLARWGDLARVAL
+426 LARWGDLARVAL

-451 FWIDHFGLV
+451 FWLDHFGLV
-460 GVVLGAAVFMCLFV
+460 GVLLGGAVFMSLFV

-494 TESLPAKP
+494 TESLTAKP